1 MGFWSTVGNLA
12 LKAGSAAL
20 NEGKEAIER
29 SKQYKDEM
37 PEKNDDNLLKIIKG
51 ERSSSPLKA
60 VAAMQELK
68 ERGYSEEEIKS
79 RLKA

>member
-37 PEKNDDNLLKIIKG
+37 PEKNDDNLLKVIKS

>member
-37 PEKNDDNLLKIIKG
+37 PEKNDDNLLKVIKG